1 MRLWEFGVQ
10 DCRLDQLIIS
20 LTITS
25 LPLNASLHDAAPG
38 RAWFSATKFTIYQIN
53 ERRPRPGRFS
63 TKLIFLYFSWC
74 SFQSFF
80 KKLTC
85 LSCLAHAGENSW
97 EIAKG
102 ELSNWRL
109 ILSFLL
115 NCGVQNSAETAVT
128 WSRLSYLEMG
138 GNIQISNLLKTSAID
153 VQSARVF
160 CFAF

>member
-10 DCRLDQLIIS
+10 DCRLDYLTIS

-25 LPLNASLHDAAPG
+25 LPLNESLHDAA
-38 RAWFSATKFTIYQIN
+38 RAGLDFPRQSSRFYQIN

-85 LSCLAHAGENSW
+85 LSCLAHTGENSW
-97 EIAKG
+97 ENRKR
-102 ELSNWRL
+102 ELSNWRFL
-109 ILSFLL
+109 IQFLVKLWRTELSWDRGDMVPSQLL
-115 NCGVQNSAETAVT
+115 GDGRE
-128 WSRLSYLEMG
+128 Y
-138 GNIQISNLLKTSAID
+138 SNFEFVKNVSDRRAK
-153 VQSARVF
+153 R
-160 CFAF
+160 

>member
-10 DCRLDQLIIS
+10 DCRLDQLTIS

-25 LPLNASLHDAAPG
+25 LPLNESLHDAA
-38 RAWFSATKFTIYQIN
+38 RAGLDFPRQSSRFYQIN

-85 LSCLAHAGENSW
+85 LSCLAHTGENSW
-97 EIAKG
+97 EIAKR
-102 ELSNWRL
+102 ELSNWQLL
-109 ILSFLL
+109 IQFLVKLWHTELSWDRGDMVPSQLL
-115 NCGVQNSAETAVT
+115 GDGQE
-128 WSRLSYLEMG
+128 Y
-138 GNIQISNLLKTSAID
+138 SNLKFVKNVSDRRAK
-153 VQSARVF
+153 R
-160 CFAF
+160 